1 LFQQSLYTRA
11 LQTLKNNLSI
21 LPDKNEETEEN
32 TLHSLWHVASGTY
45 ASPIAAAGLTLP
57 PLSEAQIAKL
67 DELIL
72 QRLAGVPLA
81 HLTERQHFMGMELW
95 LKKGHYIPRKETE
108 LLAKAA
114 INTINHD
121 FAPEQSLSAID
132 LGTGI
137 GTLALAM
144 AYHCTNVRVWGTD
157 IFDMAITAA
166 KANSEILQI
175 NQRTQFALG
184 SLFEPL
190 AAAGLNSPVDLVV
203 SAPPY
208 ISSAKVKKMAVE
220 IAEHEPEQAFDAGP
234 FGLSIFNQ
242 IISHAPKHLRSG
254 GYLLLEC
261 GLGQGEFLAKQ
272 IRAKGCYSHVETI
285 ADDDGN
291 LRVLKAQLR

>member
-1 LFQQSLYTRA
+1 MFQQTLYTRA
-11 LQTLKNNLSI
+11 LQKLIGNLQI
-21 LPDKNEETEEN
+21 LPDKSEETEEN
-32 TLHSLWHVASGTY
+32 TLHSLWHVASGTR
-45 ASPIAAAGLTLP
+45 ASPIIAANLQLPALT
-57 PLSEAQIAKL
+57 EAQIATL

-72 QRLAGVPLA
+72 QRLSGVPLA

-95 LKKGHYIPRKETE
+95 LKQGHYIPRKETE
-108 LLAKAA
+108 LLAKTA
-114 INTINHD
+114 ISTIQNN
-121 FAPEQSLSAID
+121 FAPEQALTAID

-144 AYHCTNVRVWGTD
+144 AYHCENVSVWGTD

-166 KANSEILQI
+166 TANSEILNI
-175 NQRTQFALG
+175 NQRTHFALG

-190 AAAGLNSPVDLVV
+190 AEAGREGLFDLVV

-220 IAEHEPEQAFDAGP
+220 IAHHEPEQAFDAGP

-242 IISHAPKHLRSG
+242 IISEAPNYLRPG

-261 GLGQGEFLAKQ
+261 GLGQCEFLAKQ
-272 IRAKGCYSHVETI
+272 IRAKGNYSSVENI
-285 ADDDGN
+285 ADEDGN
-291 LRVLKAQLR
+291 LRVLKAQLG